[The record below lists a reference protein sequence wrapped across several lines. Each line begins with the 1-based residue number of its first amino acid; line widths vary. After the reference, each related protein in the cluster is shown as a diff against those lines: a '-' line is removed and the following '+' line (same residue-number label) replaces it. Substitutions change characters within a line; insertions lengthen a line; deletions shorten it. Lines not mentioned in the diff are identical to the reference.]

1 MEFLKGLF
9 FQMFVLQRTHVL
21 RFLEQIFLFIFKML
35 YKNGRHNRLCQAFIY
50 IYIYIYNQ
58 TRTRENKKLNSDN
71 WLVGNFIETNLV
83 CPFYLKGLGGCLA
96 RILTTIS

>member
-71 WLVGNFIETNLV
+71 
-83 CPFYLKGLGGCLA
+83 
-96 RILTTIS
+96 